1 MTEPDAELWERL
13 DVRAALQSGDFGA
26 LLRAVRKWTGESQ
39 SAVGGRCGLSQ
50 PDVSAIESGNRQV
63 TSMEVAGRIL
73 DGLGVPA
80 VLRPGAAGSAL
91 ILPEPVVARR
101 GVLAAGAIGLGAVAL
116 AEPFERLSHAL
127 RFPARIDGKAI
138 DALEAAGAAHF
149 EQEEHLP
156 ARHLMA
162 HVAGHVDMVSLLL
175 AGATDRHRARLA
187 VLAGE
192 SAALAGWLA
201 YDTGDMQAARNWWQT
216 ALDAARH
223 ATDGPLIALVLCY
236 LSYPTGAG
244 ADGDHRKAARML
256 AEAGTHVKSTQH
268 AAARS
273 WIAGR
278 QAEES
283 AAVGDVS
290 ALVAL
295 ERALTSFDYAEPDTG
310 RPWTRFFDNA
320 RLGSLAVSTYAR
332 LNHPDLGDAAGAVL
346 ETVES
351 RKTRAVILGD
361 VAGGYAAQGDID
373 QACALAEQAL
383 DATLAG
389 EAVLGR
395 DRLTALRPAL
405 DASGSTQAAELSERI
420 GSSFG

>member
-1 MTEPDAELWERL
+1 VTEVDPALWERP
-13 DVRAALQSGDFGA
+13 DVRAALISGDYGA
-26 LLRAVRKWTGESQ
+26 LLKAVRKWTGDSQ
-39 SAVGGRCGLSQ
+39 SAVAGRCGLSQ
-50 PDVSAIESGNRQV
+50 PDVSAIESGRRQV
-63 TSMEVAGRIL
+63 LTAAVQARIL
-73 DGLGVPA
+73 NGLDVPPA
-80 VLRPGAAGSAL
+80 LRPGNTAVV
-91 ILPEPVVARR
+91 LPEPVLARR
-101 GVLAAGAIGLGAVAL
+101 GVLTAAGIGLGAAAL

-127 RFPARIDGKAI
+127 KFPARLDGKAV

-149 EQEEHLP
+149 DQEEHLP

-162 HVAGHVDMVSLLL
+162 HVAGHVDLVSLLL
-175 AGATDRHRARLA
+175 AGAADKHRARLA

-201 YDTGDMQAARNWWQT
+201 YDTGDIRSARGYWQT

-223 ATDGPLIALVLCY
+223 ATDGPLVALVLCY
-236 LSYPTGAG
+236 LSYPTGA
-244 ADGDHRKAARML
+244 DGDHAKAARLL
-256 AEAGTHVKSTQH
+256 AEAGTHVKSSAH

-283 AAVGDVS
+283 AAVGDAA

-332 LNHPDLGDAAGAVL
+332 LGHAGLDDAAGAVL
-346 ETVES
+346 ESVSS

-361 VAGGYAAQGDID
+361 VAGGYMTRGDVES
-373 QACALAEQAL
+373 ACELAEQAL
-383 DATLAG
+383 EATLTS

-405 DASGSTQAAELSERI
+405 DASGSTTAAELSERI
-420 GSSFG
+420 GASFA